1 MNPELVRIYNYK
13 NKQLY
18 NLYYNKTKNEFYV
31 KKSENTNFYI
41 PLRWKHVHRWYTN
54 KKNNE
59 NKYKVYRYVNFYNPQ
74 TKEKMR
80 VTEKEWLSDRDKVI
94 EENLIKEQVKNMTLE
109 ELWAQILEYIVN
121 HNTTENIFNYNSGQN
136 MNGETSEQQPQNIE
150 NNSEIESERVLQ
162 PNPNPQSPTESAAL
176 PSPPVSPLIL
186 PETTIPTNSEK

>member
-59 NKYKVYRYVNFYNPQ
+59 NKYKIYRYVNFYNPQ

-94 EENLIKEQVKNMTLE
+94 EENLIKEQVNNVTLE
-109 ELWAQILEYIVN
+109 ELWTQILEYIVN

-136 MNGETSEQQPQNIE
+136 MNGEVSEQQPQNTE

-162 PNPNPQSPTESAAL
+162 PNPN
-176 PSPPVSPLIL
+176 SPPASPPIL
-186 PETTIPTNSEK
+186 PETTIPTNPEK